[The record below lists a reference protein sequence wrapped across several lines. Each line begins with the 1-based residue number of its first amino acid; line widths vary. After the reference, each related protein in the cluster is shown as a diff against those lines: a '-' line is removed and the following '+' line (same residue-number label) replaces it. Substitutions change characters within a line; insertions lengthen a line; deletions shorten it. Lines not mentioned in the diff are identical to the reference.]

1 MLVDPVAPFREE
13 DVMEDAS
20 YQDFIE
26 PPAPEMWR
34 WTNMKRKHIY
44 KKLGVPEMWRCP
56 LAIFPVV
63 LWHIC
68 HETDNQPFALIL
80 KDNCDDCWQDVGRA
94 AEQGLSLPILWDE
107 LCPELAAEEVPIL
120 SWSFLSTINII
131 KALEDPHGR
140 QAVQVLNLHTHL
152 LAARLLCSPSSHC
165 PQGIGNALKLLR
177 LLTTYTTPSVCEPK
191 CCCRW
196 SPTMSLA

>member
-1 MLVDPVAPFREE
+1 
-13 DVMEDAS
+13 
-20 YQDFIE
+20 
-26 PPAPEMWR
+26 MWR
-34 WTNMKRKHIY
+34 R
-44 KKLGVPEMWRCP
+44 P

-107 LCPELAAEEVPIL
+107 LCSELAAQEVPSWLLIL
-120 SWSFLSTINII
+120 SWSFMSTINII
-131 KALEDPHGR
+131 RHWKTHTGDKPFKCSICTRTFSLRDSCVRHLRTVHKELVMQWNRFGR
-140 QAVQVLNLHTHL
+140 
-152 LAARLLCSPSSHC
+152 CSSW
-165 PQGIGNALKLLR
+165 QI
-177 LLTTYTTPSVCEPK
+177 TTYTIPSVCEPK

-196 SPTMSLA
+196 SPTMSLTWSRTWLAMEATRIRDWESASSLLSLREIWIWN